1 MFIRSKIVLI
11 FTVLMLVVG
20 VMVSPVVS
28 LGIEKQEEVSK
39 NFKDYNTVLF
49 NNHTAHT
56 ADIEGS
62 VAVSGDIITHG
73 GFTYAGAYSDAF
85 NIIGQGSLHKNTP
98 GLVLG
103 GQLKTNTAD
112 LIIIQGGNFVHGENF
127 TSNPKLNIS
136 EKDTKILPW
145 SNQDVSQLFS
155 KFKTEINQEIARY
168 TSFLTSQS
176 EENLYKKQEAWVS
189 TFNFYVS
196 EKNKHVLFVDASN
209 ENLTLKDIYLPDLT
223 NFDHVIIY
231 SSQPKIS
238 FSKGSIVLDNK
249 VIDTGKPDNPDL
261 FSLASKL
268 TWVLP
273 NANEVSIEGYGVI
286 GDMYAPLASV
296 DTQGG
301 SLNGSLYANNLV
313 SKGGFEVHNFRNT
326 ILATT
331 PGTGESGSESS
342 TTTTSSES
350 NNTET
355 TTSSSGSTGETSST
369 VEPSFGEFR
378 ATKSVDKKTAKLGD
392 ILTYTITAE
401 NITPNSLIAKG
412 SISDDLPTGLSL
424 IKDSIEASVNGQKI
438 ILDATNFEINGN
450 KVTVMFNN
458 LKDNQKYSL
467 SLQAKV
473 TSEEAGLIK
482 NVALVKDGNPNGQ
495 ISSVEPMEEVY
506 VEEEPITSESTSS
519 ESSSSSTSES
529 TSIESSNS
537 STSESASIESS
548 NSSTS
553 ESTSIE
559 SSNSSTSES
568 TSGESSSSSTSEST
582 SSESSSS
589 STSESTSSESS
600 SSSTSE
606 STSIE
611 SSNSSTSESTSI
623 ESSNSSTSESAS
635 IESSN
640 SSTSESTSIESSNSS
655 TSESTSS
662 ESNNSGTT
670 NGVINN
676 TNTSSNVINKKKQ
689 STHQQNKNKTSLL
702 PQTGE
707 ELFSTLFIVE
717 GVLIVLTTSCL
728 FMIRKQ
734 KKNKE

>member
-326 ILATT
+326 ILATI

-350 NNTET
+350 NTTETNTTET
-355 TTSSSGSTGETSST
+355 TTSSSGTTGETSST

-506 VEEEPITSESTSS
+506 VEEEPITGESTSS
-519 ESSSSSTSES
+519 ENSSSTSES
-529 TSIESSNS
+529 TSS
-537 STSESASIESS
+537 
-548 NSSTS
+548 
-553 ESTSIE
+553 
-559 SSNSSTSES
+559 
-568 TSGESSSSSTSEST
+568 ESSSSSTSEST

-702 PQTGE
+702 PQTSE

>member
-350 NNTET
+350 NTTETNTTET
-355 TTSSSGSTGETSST
+355 TTSSSGTTGETSST

-473 TSEEAGLIK
+473 TSEEAGRIK

-519 ESSSSSTSES
+519 ESSS
-529 TSIESSNS
+529 
-537 STSESASIESS
+537 
-548 NSSTS
+548 
-553 ESTSIE
+553 
-559 SSNSSTSES
+559 
-568 TSGESSSSSTSEST
+568 
-582 SSESSSS
+582 
-589 STSESTSSESS
+589 
-600 SSSTSE
+600 
-606 STSIE
+606 
-611 SSNSSTSESTSI
+611 SSTSESTSI